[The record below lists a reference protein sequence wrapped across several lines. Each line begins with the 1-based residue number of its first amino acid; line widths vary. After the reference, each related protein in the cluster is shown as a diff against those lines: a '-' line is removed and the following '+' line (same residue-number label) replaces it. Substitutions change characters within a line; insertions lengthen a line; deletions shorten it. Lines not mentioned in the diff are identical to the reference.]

1 MGRERSM
8 SGSSAR
14 RFAIA
19 AMAACVLCLAWCLAG
34 CSSVQVDDASPRV
47 AEVSVS
53 STSNMTE
60 SSQQIEVRLEFD
72 RPVNVSDSFA
82 DDLDFQLNGAAVD
95 SSTIAVETRASGEAV
110 TFTLKPAANAVGVG
124 NGAYFAVYQGA
135 YSIAPTRDDGAVPS
149 ITGATGSSAVID
161 EPLTGVLPSGL
172 TIEVVDQREGSIQ
185 ENTPARTTFSVT
197 SPATVRAITW
207 FSPDGGTTKLLKHN
221 HTFFREDA
229 ESCAQDLADT
239 VNAATGLGISAS
251 CNGSTVTL
259 TASSVQDGQRIDPV
273 IVEGPGA
280 AAGVYDPAA
289 DGDGAS

>member
-82 DDLDFQLNGAAVD
+82 DDFDFQLNGAAVD
-95 SSTIAVETRASGEAV
+95 
-110 TFTLKPAANAVGVG
+110 
-124 NGAYFAVYQGA
+124 
-135 YSIAPTRDDGAVPS
+135 
-149 ITGATGSSAVID
+149 
-161 EPLTGVLPSGL
+161 
-172 TIEVVDQREGSIQ
+172 
-185 ENTPARTTFSVT
+185 
-197 SPATVRAITW
+197 
-207 FSPDGGTTKLLKHN
+207 
-221 HTFFREDA
+221 
-229 ESCAQDLADT
+229 
-239 VNAATGLGISAS
+239 
-251 CNGSTVTL
+251 
-259 TASSVQDGQRIDPV
+259 
-273 IVEGPGA
+273 
-280 AAGVYDPAA
+280 
-289 DGDGAS
+289 